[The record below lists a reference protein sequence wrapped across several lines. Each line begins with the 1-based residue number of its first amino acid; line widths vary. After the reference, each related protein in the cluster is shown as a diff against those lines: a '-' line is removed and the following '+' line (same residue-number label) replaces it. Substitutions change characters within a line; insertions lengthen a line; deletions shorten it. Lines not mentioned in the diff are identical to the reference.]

1 MSDRNVA
8 ANLLTSR
15 VPPHSVDAERCV
27 IGSMLRD
34 NGVIGDVNIILKPE
48 HSDENF
54 YNDANR
60 RIFKLVSK
68 LYNDGKAVDL
78 VILGNALHESGEIQD
93 VGGYEYLA
101 RIYDETPTAA
111 NATYYAQIVRDKAI
125 IRGLIHSGTEI
136 VRDAYDQVSPAVELL
151 EGAERKILQIA
162 EWGVAGETISIK
174 DAIHEAYDRMEARES
189 REGGL
194 DHVSGL
200 PSGYLD
206 LDNIT
211 AGLQDS
217 ELIIVA
223 ARPSVGKTAITLNIM
238 RNVAVDYGFPV
249 FFASLEQSRIE
260 LAERLLCCEA
270 KVDGQKLR
278 KGHLSTDEHKK
289 IIEAGTRL
297 AEAKIYLDDAPGQNM
312 IRIAA
317 NARRLKLKHDIRM
330 VVVDYLQLVEP
341 DNRKDSRQEQV
352 ATISRKMKF
361 LAKELRIP
369 VIACAQLN
377 RGVENR
383 LEAEP
388 RLADLRESGSIEQD
402 ADTVMLLHRP
412 KDPTTGLDADGVL
425 EIIIAKQRNGPTGK
439 ITLAHIKHHMRFAN
453 YAGGLGP

>member
-8 ANLLTSR
+8 ANLLSTR

-27 IGSMLRD
+27 LGSMLRD

-60 RIFKLVSK
+60 RIYKIVSK
-68 LYNDGKAVDL
+68 LYNEGKAVDL
-78 VILGNALHESGEIQD
+78 VILGNALHESNEIQD
-93 VGGYEYLA
+93 TGGYEYLA

-162 EWGVAGETISIK
+162 EWGVAGETITIK
-174 DAIHEAYDRMEARES
+174 EAIHEAYDRMEAREN
-189 REGGL
+189 RQGH
-194 DHVSGL
+194 DNVSGL
-200 PSGYLD
+200 PTGYLD

-278 KGHLSTDEHKK
+278 KGHLSTDEHAK
-289 IIEAGTRL
+289 IVSAGNKL
-297 AEAKIYLDDAPGQNM
+297 AEAKIFIDDAPGQNM
-312 IRIAA
+312 IRVAA
-317 NARRLKLKHDIRM
+317 NARRLKLKHDIRL

-352 ATISRKMKF
+352 AHISRKMKF

-412 KDPTTGLDADGVL
+412 KDPQTGLDADGVL
-425 EIIIAKQRNGPTGK
+425 EVIIGKQRNGPTGK

-453 YAGGLGP
+453 YAGGLAP

>member
-1 MSDRNVA
+1 MSERNGA
-8 ANLLTSR
+8 SLLATR
-15 VPPHSVDAERCV
+15 VPPHSAEAERCV
-27 IGSMLRD
+27 LGSMLRD
-34 NGVIGDVNIILKPE
+34 NSVIGDVVLVLKPE
-48 HSDENF
+48 RTAENF
-54 YNDANR
+54 YNDAHG
-60 RIFKLVSK
+60 RIFSTISK
-68 LYNDGKAVDL
+68 LYDAGQSVDL
-78 VILGNALHESGEIQD
+78 VILGNELHQTGQIQD
-93 VGGYEYLA
+93 IGGYEYLA
-101 RIYDETPTAA
+101 RIYDEVPTAA

-125 IRGLIHSGTEI
+125 VRNLIHSGTDI
-136 VRDAYDQVSPAVELL
+136 VRDASDQVAPAMELL
-151 EGAERKILQIA
+151 EGAERKIMQIA

-174 DAIHEAYDRMEARES
+174 QAIHLAYDRMEAREN
-189 REGGL
+189 REG
-194 DHVSGL
+194 HENVSGL
-200 PSGYLD
+200 PTGYLD

-238 RNVAVDYGFPV
+238 RNVAVDYGYPV

-278 KGHLSTDEHKK
+278 KGHLSTEEHRL
-289 IIEAGTRL
+289 INAAGSRL
-297 AEAKIYLDDAPGQNM
+297 SEAKIFIDDAPGQNM

-317 NARRLKLKHDIRM
+317 NARRLKLKHDIKL

-341 DNRKDSRQEQV
+341 DNRRDSRQEQV
-352 ATISRKMKF
+352 AAISRRMKF
-361 LAKELRIP
+361 LAKELKIP

-383 LEAEP
+383 TEAEP

-412 KDPTTGLDADGVL
+412 KDPQSGIDADGVL
-425 EIIIAKQRNGPTGK
+425 DVIIAKQRNGPVGK
-439 ITLAHIKHHMRFAN
+439 LTLAHVKQHMRFAN
-453 YAGGLGP
+453 YAGGMAPY